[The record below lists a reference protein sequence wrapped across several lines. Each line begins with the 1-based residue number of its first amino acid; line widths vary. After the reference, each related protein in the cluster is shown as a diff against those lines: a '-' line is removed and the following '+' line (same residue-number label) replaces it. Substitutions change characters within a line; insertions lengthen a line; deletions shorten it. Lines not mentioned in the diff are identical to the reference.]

1 MATSVPKLRHQ
12 LHSLQ
17 QIHHQKTNQ
26 MSQPPHN
33 HGQVHSEDDFANEGD
48 DMNGGDPNW
57 TVPEQPGATSGPI
70 VDQQQTY
77 EPQNSPLASAE
88 EASKIAGAALHIC
101 DTNAMDLNGKLY
113 LKLEA
118 WTGIARM
125 AGTVPGIETVK
136 DNVLGGVTGVTAR
149 SSLKN
154 SAGKLLSEAEGFVG
168 NDESFWASKPVSDRV
183 NMAQTRAVGRVCR
196 LVFSFIV
203 QIMNKEFGRKFEVTP
218 AEEMLASINAQR
230 SQPQVPYASP
240 GSTNQGQPQA
250 PQMGERHIMPQQP
263 AVPQNWPQPNTPF
276 ATPQPQYPPQPPQ
289 TWQPPQQ
296 PPQTV
301 VYPDSHAFAPQPNVQ
316 PPVGQGP
323 TELWQGQIRNVD
335 IKWINTKRGQSQ
347 LFLVYLTDGRSATT
361 FDKTIAGNV
370 QMALGR
376 NVEMLVQARGNG
388 RYNINQVRPI

>member
-1 MATSVPKLRHQ
+1 
-12 LHSLQ
+12 
-17 QIHHQKTNQ
+17 
-26 MSQPPHN
+26 
-33 HGQVHSEDDFANEGD
+33 
-48 DMNGGDPNW
+48 
-57 TVPEQPGATSGPI
+57 
-70 VDQQQTY
+70 
-77 EPQNSPLASAE
+77 
-88 EASKIAGAALHIC
+88 
-101 DTNAMDLNGKLY
+101 MDLNGKLY

-154 SAGKLLSEAEGFVG
+154 GAGKLLSEAEGFVG

-203 QIMNKEFGRKFEVTP
+203 QIMNKEYGRKFEVTP

-230 SQPQVPYASP
+230 AQPQQPQGFSNPAVLPPSLGERHIMQPPVVPQNWP
-240 GSTNQGQPQA
+240 GSTNQSQY
-250 PQMGERHIMPQQP
+250 PQQ
-263 AVPQNWPQPNTPF
+263 
-276 ATPQPQYPPQPPQ
+276 PQPQYPPQLPQ

-296 PPQTV
+296 PPPNV
-301 VYPDSHAFAPQPNVQ
+301 VYQSSHDFQPQPNVAQ
-316 PPVGQGP
+316 PVGQGP
-323 TELWQGQIRNVD
+323 NESWTGQIRD
-335 IKWINTKRGQSQ
+335 IQIKWIPSKRPGQPQSQ

-361 FDKTIAGNV
+361 FDKTIAGNL
-370 QMALGR
+370 QMMGTGR

>member
-1 MATSVPKLRHQ
+1 
-12 LHSLQ
+12 
-17 QIHHQKTNQ
+17 
-26 MSQPPHN
+26 MSQPPFEHGNVHN
-33 HGQVHSEDDFANEGD
+33 ENEFAETGD

-57 TVPEQPGATSGPI
+57 TVPEQPYQMTPEQGGSHPEQGLI
-70 VDQQQTY
+70 
-77 EPQNSPLASAE
+77 NSPLASAE

-101 DTNAMDLNGKLY
+101 DVNNLELNGKLY

-154 SAGKLLSEAEGFVG
+154 GTGKLLSEAEGFVG

-230 SQPQVPYASP
+230 SQPQ
-240 GSTNQGQPQA
+240 QPQA
-250 PQMGERHIMPQQP
+250 PQMGERHIMPQQNLSPFQP
-263 AVPQNWPQPNTPF
+263 APTYPGTAGMTPV
-276 ATPQPQYPPQPPQ
+276 PQPQYPAQTPQ

-296 PPQTV
+296 PNPQASWAPPTGQPQTV
-301 VYPDSHAFAPQPNVQ
+301 VYPDSHTFAPQPNVQ

-323 TELWQGQIRNVD
+323 TELWQGQIRT
-335 IKWINTKRGQSQ
+335 IEPKWIATKRGQSQ
-347 LFLVYLTDGRSATT
+347 LFIVYLTDGRSATT
-361 FDKTIAGNV
+361 FDKTIAGNL
-370 QMALGR
+370 QMVGTGR

-388 RYNINQVRPI
+388 RYNINQVRPT